1 MNAAVYVLAA
11 SVVFG
16 LGIHGLITARHL
28 MRKLLALN
36 LLLSALFLLLI
47 VLPAPLVGR
56 PDPVPQALVLT
67 GIVIAVSTTAFA
79 LALLVRL
86 AARQGHAML
95 PPDFELRRRTRRRP
109 VRR

>member
-1 MNAAVYVLAA
+1 MNAAVFVLAA

-16 LGIHGLITARHL
+16 LGVHGLITARHL

-36 LLLSALFLLLI
+36 LLLGALFLLLI
-47 VLPAPLVGR
+47 VMPAPLAGR

-79 LALLVRL
+79 LALMVWL
-86 AARQGHAML
+86 ARCQGHAML
-95 PPDFELRRRTRRRP
+95 PPDFDLKRWPPRRV